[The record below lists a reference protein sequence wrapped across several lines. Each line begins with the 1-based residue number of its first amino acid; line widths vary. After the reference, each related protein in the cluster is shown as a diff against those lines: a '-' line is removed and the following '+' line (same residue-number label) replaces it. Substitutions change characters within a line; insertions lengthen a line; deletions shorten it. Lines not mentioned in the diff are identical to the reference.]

1 MSVLTFRGKG
11 GEEDCLLRPV
21 TNPVRF
27 FAFQVLLNFRSQLK
41 LHFLR
46 QASPNTLNKEA
57 PSSLYSLPPHG
68 ACKHQSA
75 YHNLELLCLLSVTST
90 DL

>member
-11 GEEDCLLRPV
+11 GEEDCLLTPI

-27 FAFQVLLNFRSQLK
+27 FTYQVLHNLRFPLK

-46 QASPNTLNKEA
+46 QASPNTLNRK
-57 PSSLYSLPPHG
+57 PPLP
-68 ACKHQSA
+68 CIL
-75 YHNLELLCLLSVTST
+75 YHNTMPANIKVLLTI
-90 DL
+90 